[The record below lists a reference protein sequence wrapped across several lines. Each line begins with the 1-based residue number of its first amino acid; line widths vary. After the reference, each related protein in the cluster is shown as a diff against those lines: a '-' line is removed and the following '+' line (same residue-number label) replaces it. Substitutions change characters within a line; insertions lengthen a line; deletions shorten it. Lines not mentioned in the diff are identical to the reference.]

1 MKFWQIIKNMN
12 WASRLGLFI
21 VSGFGFCAIFAPW
34 LAPYGQS
41 EIVGDVWGPL
51 FGKFIFGT
59 DQIGRDML
67 SMLIYGA
74 RNMIALALLTTG
86 CAFGLGSLLGFLA
99 ATMGGWVDQV
109 LSRFVDVVISIPT
122 LIFALIVL
130 SATGT
135 SISALVIVIAIIYAM
150 PVYRIARAVAMDI
163 EVMEYVEVA
172 RLRGEGLWW
181 IMRKEILPNALT
193 PLAAEFG
200 QRAQFSRPWP
210 AAATC
215 RLGFHGTGKR
225 RWNCLGVY
233 ASAGTCH
240 LHRPAD
246 HWHQPD
252 CRFSS
257 PESQRLARRPLTIR
271 CRGQGII
278 STASKRVTR
287 GAVSYSSLARKR
299 SSTALKS
306 VCRSQNMRCLPIAT
320 TFALGQPRSAL

>member
-1 MKFWQIIKNMN
+1 MMKAWQLIREMN
-12 WASRLGLFI
+12 WASRLGLLV

-41 EIVGDVWGPL
+41 EIVGDVWEPL
-51 FGKFIFGT
+51 FGEFFFGT

-86 CAFGLGSLLGFLA
+86 CAFGMGSLLGFLA

-130 SATGT
+130 SSTGT
-135 SISALVIVIAIIYAM
+135 SILSLVTVIAIIYAM

-163 EVMEYVEVA
+163 EVMDYVEAA

-200 QRAQFSRPWP
+200 LRFCFVFLLISGLSFLGLGLQPPLADWGAMVRDNGGGIAWGFMHPLVP
-210 AAATC
+210 ATC
-215 RLGFHGTGKR
+215 IAL
-225 RWNCLGVY
+225 
-233 ASAGTCH
+233 
-240 LHRPAD
+240 
-246 HWHQPD
+246 
-252 CRFSS
+252 
-257 PESQRLARRPLTIR
+257 LTI
-271 CRGQGII
+271 GINLMVD
-278 STASKRVTR
+278 SAVQKAS
-287 GAVSYSSLARKR
+287 GLRKDH
-299 SSTALKS
+299 
-306 VCRSQNMRCLPIAT
+306 
-320 TFALGQPRSAL
+320 

>member
-1 MKFWQIIKNMN
+1 MKVWQLISEMN
-12 WASRLGLFI
+12 WASRLGLLV
-21 VSGFGFCAIFAPW
+21 VSVFGFCAIFAPW

-41 EIVGDVWGPL
+41 EIVGDVWEPL
-51 FGKFIFGT
+51 FGNFFFGT

-130 SATGT
+130 SSTGT
-135 SISALVIVIAIIYAM
+135 SIFALVTVISIIYAM

-163 EVMEYVEVA
+163 EVMDYVEAA

-200 QRAQFSRPWP
+200 LRFCFVFLLISGLSFLGLGLQPPLADWGAMVRDNGGGIAWGFMHPLVP
-210 AAATC
+210 ATC
-215 RLGFHGTGKR
+215 IAL
-225 RWNCLGVY
+225 
-233 ASAGTCH
+233 
-240 LHRPAD
+240 
-246 HWHQPD
+246 
-252 CRFSS
+252 
-257 PESQRLARRPLTIR
+257 LTI
-271 CRGQGII
+271 GINLI
-278 STASKRVTR
+278 VDSVVQKASGLREDH
-287 GAVSYSSLARKR
+287 
-299 SSTALKS
+299 
-306 VCRSQNMRCLPIAT
+306 
-320 TFALGQPRSAL
+320 

>member
-12 WASRLGLFI
+12 WASRLGLFV

-41 EIVGDVWGPL
+41 EIVGDVWEPL

-59 DQIGRDML
+59 DLIGRDML

-200 QRAQFSRPWP
+200 LRFCFVFLLISGLSFLGLGLQPPLADWGAMVRGNADGIAWGYMHPLVP
-210 AAATC
+210 ATC
-215 RLGFHGTGKR
+215 IAL
-225 RWNCLGVY
+225 
-233 ASAGTCH
+233 
-240 LHRPAD
+240 
-246 HWHQPD
+246 
-252 CRFSS
+252 
-257 PESQRLARRPLTIR
+257 LTI
-271 CRGQGII
+271 GINLI
-278 STASKRVTR
+278 VDSVVQKASGLREDH
-287 GAVSYSSLARKR
+287 
-299 SSTALKS
+299 
-306 VCRSQNMRCLPIAT
+306 
-320 TFALGQPRSAL
+320 

>member
-1 MKFWQIIKNMN
+1 MNVLQIITGMN
-12 WASRLGLFI
+12 WASRLGLLV

-41 EIVGDVWGPL
+41 EIVGDVWEPL
-51 FGKFIFGT
+51 FGEFFFGT

-67 SMLIYGA
+67 TMLIYGA
-74 RNMIALALLTTG
+74 RNMIALALLTTA

-130 SATGT
+130 SSTGT
-135 SISALVIVIAIIYAM
+135 SILALVTVIAIIYAM

-163 EVMEYVEVA
+163 EVMDYVEAA

-200 QRAQFSRPWP
+200 LRFCFVFLLISGLSFLGLGLQPPLADWGAMVRDNGGGIAWGFMHPLVP
-210 AAATC
+210 ATC
-215 RLGFHGTGKR
+215 IAL
-225 RWNCLGVY
+225 
-233 ASAGTCH
+233 
-240 LHRPAD
+240 
-246 HWHQPD
+246 
-252 CRFSS
+252 
-257 PESQRLARRPLTIR
+257 LTI
-271 CRGQGII
+271 GINLI
-278 STASKRVTR
+278 VDSAVQKASGLREDH
-287 GAVSYSSLARKR
+287 
-299 SSTALKS
+299 
-306 VCRSQNMRCLPIAT
+306 
-320 TFALGQPRSAL
+320 

>member
-1 MKFWQIIKNMN
+1 MKFWQIIKDMN
-12 WASRLGLFI
+12 WASRLGLFV

-41 EIVGDVWGPL
+41 EIVGDVWEPL

-200 QRAQFSRPWP
+200 LRFCFVFLLISGLSFLGLGLQPPLADWGSMVRGNADGIAWGYMHPLVP
-210 AAATC
+210 ATC
-215 RLGFHGTGKR
+215 IAL
-225 RWNCLGVY
+225 
-233 ASAGTCH
+233 
-240 LHRPAD
+240 
-246 HWHQPD
+246 
-252 CRFSS
+252 
-257 PESQRLARRPLTIR
+257 LTI
-271 CRGQGII
+271 GINLI
-278 STASKRVTR
+278 VDSVVQKASGLREDH
-287 GAVSYSSLARKR
+287 
-299 SSTALKS
+299 
-306 VCRSQNMRCLPIAT
+306 
-320 TFALGQPRSAL
+320 

>member
-1 MKFWQIIKNMN
+1 MNIWIMIREMN
-12 WASRLGLFI
+12 WASRLGLLV

-41 EIVGDVWGPL
+41 EIVGDVWEPL
-51 FGKFIFGT
+51 FGEFFFGT

-67 SMLIYGA
+67 TMLIYGA
-74 RNMIALALLTTG
+74 RNMIALALLTTA

-130 SATGT
+130 SSTGT
-135 SISALVIVIAIIYAM
+135 SILALVTVIAIIYAM

-163 EVMEYVEVA
+163 EVMDYVEAA

-200 QRAQFSRPWP
+200 LRFCFVFLLISGLSFLGLGLQPPLADWGAMVRDNGGGIAWGFMHPLVP
-210 AAATC
+210 ATC
-215 RLGFHGTGKR
+215 IAL
-225 RWNCLGVY
+225 
-233 ASAGTCH
+233 
-240 LHRPAD
+240 
-246 HWHQPD
+246 
-252 CRFSS
+252 
-257 PESQRLARRPLTIR
+257 LTI
-271 CRGQGII
+271 GINLI
-278 STASKRVTR
+278 VDSAVQKASGLREDH
-287 GAVSYSSLARKR
+287 
-299 SSTALKS
+299 
-306 VCRSQNMRCLPIAT
+306 
-320 TFALGQPRSAL
+320 

>member
-1 MKFWQIIKNMN
+1 MKVWQLISEMN
-12 WASRLGLFI
+12 WTSRMGLLV
-21 VSGFGFCAIFAPW
+21 VSVFGFCAIFAPW

-41 EIVGDVWGPL
+41 EIVGDVWEPL
-51 FGKFIFGT
+51 FGNFFFGT

-130 SATGT
+130 SSTGT
-135 SISALVIVIAIIYAM
+135 SIFALVTVISIIYAM

-163 EVMEYVEVA
+163 EVMDYVEAA

-200 QRAQFSRPWP
+200 LRFCFVFLLISGLSFLGLGLQPPLADWGAMVRDNGGGIAWGFMHPLVP
-210 AAATC
+210 ATC
-215 RLGFHGTGKR
+215 IAL
-225 RWNCLGVY
+225 
-233 ASAGTCH
+233 
-240 LHRPAD
+240 
-246 HWHQPD
+246 
-252 CRFSS
+252 
-257 PESQRLARRPLTIR
+257 LTI
-271 CRGQGII
+271 GINLI
-278 STASKRVTR
+278 VDSVVQKASGLREDH
-287 GAVSYSSLARKR
+287 
-299 SSTALKS
+299 
-306 VCRSQNMRCLPIAT
+306 
-320 TFALGQPRSAL
+320 

>member
-1 MKFWQIIKNMN
+1 MKFWQIIKDMN
-12 WASRLGLFI
+12 WASRLGLFV

-41 EIVGDVWGPL
+41 EIVGDVWEPL

-59 DQIGRDML
+59 DLIGRDML

-163 EVMEYVEVA
+163 AVMEYVEVA

-200 QRAQFSRPWP
+200 LRFCFVFLLISGLSFLGLGLQPPLADWGSMVRGNADGIAWGYMHPLVP
-210 AAATC
+210 ATC
-215 RLGFHGTGKR
+215 IAL
-225 RWNCLGVY
+225 
-233 ASAGTCH
+233 
-240 LHRPAD
+240 
-246 HWHQPD
+246 
-252 CRFSS
+252 
-257 PESQRLARRPLTIR
+257 LTI
-271 CRGQGII
+271 GINLI
-278 STASKRVTR
+278 VDSVVQKASGLREDH
-287 GAVSYSSLARKR
+287 
-299 SSTALKS
+299 
-306 VCRSQNMRCLPIAT
+306 
-320 TFALGQPRSAL
+320 

>member
-1 MKFWQIIKNMN
+1 MKVWQLISEMN
-12 WASRLGLFI
+12 WTSRMGLLG
-21 VSGFGFCAIFAPW
+21 VSVFGFCAIFAPW

-41 EIVGDVWGPL
+41 EIVGDVWEPL
-51 FGKFIFGT
+51 FGNFFFGT

-130 SATGT
+130 SSTGT
-135 SISALVIVIAIIYAM
+135 SIFALVTVIAIIYAM

-163 EVMEYVEVA
+163 EVMDYVEAA

-200 QRAQFSRPWP
+200 LRFCFVFLLISGLSFLGLGLQPPLADWGAMVRDNGGGIAWGFMHPLVP
-210 AAATC
+210 ATC
-215 RLGFHGTGKR
+215 IAL
-225 RWNCLGVY
+225 
-233 ASAGTCH
+233 
-240 LHRPAD
+240 
-246 HWHQPD
+246 
-252 CRFSS
+252 
-257 PESQRLARRPLTIR
+257 LTI
-271 CRGQGII
+271 GINLI
-278 STASKRVTR
+278 VDSVVQKASGLREDH
-287 GAVSYSSLARKR
+287 
-299 SSTALKS
+299 
-306 VCRSQNMRCLPIAT
+306 
-320 TFALGQPRSAL
+320 

>member
-1 MKFWQIIKNMN
+1 MMKAWQLIMKMN
-12 WASRLGLFI
+12 WASRLGLLV

-41 EIVGDVWGPL
+41 EIVGDVWEPL
-51 FGKFIFGT
+51 FGKFFFGT

-130 SATGT
+130 SSTGT
-135 SISALVIVIAIIYAM
+135 SIFALVTVISIIYAM

-163 EVMEYVEVA
+163 EVMDYVEAA

-193 PLAAEFG
+193 PLATEFG
-200 QRAQFSRPWP
+200 LRFCFVFLLISGLSFLGLGLQPPLADWGAMVRDNGGGIAWGFMHPLVP
-210 AAATC
+210 ATC
-215 RLGFHGTGKR
+215 IAL
-225 RWNCLGVY
+225 
-233 ASAGTCH
+233 
-240 LHRPAD
+240 
-246 HWHQPD
+246 
-252 CRFSS
+252 
-257 PESQRLARRPLTIR
+257 LTI
-271 CRGQGII
+271 GINLI
-278 STASKRVTR
+278 VDSVVQKASGLREDH
-287 GAVSYSSLARKR
+287 
-299 SSTALKS
+299 
-306 VCRSQNMRCLPIAT
+306 
-320 TFALGQPRSAL
+320 

>member
-1 MKFWQIIKNMN
+1 MQVWQIIMKMN
-12 WASRLGLFI
+12 WASRLGLLV

-41 EIVGDVWGPL
+41 QVVGDVWEPL
-51 FGKFIFGT
+51 FGEFFFGT

-130 SATGT
+130 SSTGT
-135 SISALVIVIAIIYAM
+135 SIFALVTVIAIIYAM

-163 EVMEYVEVA
+163 EVMDYVEAA

-200 QRAQFSRPWP
+200 LRFCFVFLLISGLSFLGLGLQPPLADWGAMVRDNGGGIAWGFMHPLIP
-210 AAATC
+210 ATC
-215 RLGFHGTGKR
+215 IAL
-225 RWNCLGVY
+225 
-233 ASAGTCH
+233 
-240 LHRPAD
+240 
-246 HWHQPD
+246 
-252 CRFSS
+252 
-257 PESQRLARRPLTIR
+257 LTI
-271 CRGQGII
+271 GINLI
-278 STASKRVTR
+278 VDSVVQKASGLREDH
-287 GAVSYSSLARKR
+287 
-299 SSTALKS
+299 
-306 VCRSQNMRCLPIAT
+306 
-320 TFALGQPRSAL
+320 